1 MKTPDRIYLVSMNEK
16 KISEVLDYLKYL
28 KDESNIDINLGVV
41 RCDVTEILDSDIHK
55 IARCKA
61 LEAFRYTGFP
71 CLVEHGGLFMKDLP
85 NLPGGIGKII
95 WEAVGDRMCSFLRD
109 EDSREATA
117 VSVIGYCDG
126 RRIRI
131 FQGKT
136 EGYVATQA
144 RGDYTYNWDPIFVPE
159 GSPQTYGEMGPE
171 KKRATS
177 PSVKAWDDFLKN
189 ELHIE
194 SGLINR

>member
-1 MKTPDRIYLVSMNEK
+1 MKIYFVSTNEP
-16 KISEVLDYLKYL
+16 KIDEALNYIKYL
-28 KDESNIDINLGVV
+28 KDKSDIDIDLGIV
-41 RCDVTEILDSDIHK
+41 RTDVTEILNSNIEL
-55 IARCKA
+55 IAKSKA
-61 LEAFRYTGFP
+61 LEAYRYTGFP

-95 WEAVGDRMCSFLRD
+95 WEAVGDRMCSFLRE

-131 FQGKT
+131 YRGETLGQ
-136 EGYVATQA
+136 VATRS
-144 RGDYTYNWDPIFVPE
+144 RGEYTYNWDPIFIPA
-159 GSPQTYGEMGPE
+159 GSEQTYGEMGPE

-177 PSVKAWDDFLKN
+177 QSIKAWDAFFKAELK
-189 ELHIE
+189 IDR
-194 SGLINR
+194 GLINQ